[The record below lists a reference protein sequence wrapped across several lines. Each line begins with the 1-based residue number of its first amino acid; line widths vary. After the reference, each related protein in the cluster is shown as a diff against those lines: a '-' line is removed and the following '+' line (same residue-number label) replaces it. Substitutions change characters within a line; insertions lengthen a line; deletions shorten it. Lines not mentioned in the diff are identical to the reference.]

1 MQVRV
6 LMPYD
11 GGHPLLASAGLDYVD
26 FLGDLIGQWLG
37 ESASERLRRWRAD
50 RRLAKGHVEC
60 ALQVISGSQSGLSRR
75 WQHGVATV
83 TQGRLEFRRHWWRA
97 FSTCPAIDVVS
108 VRGPARRSSNK
119 EFWSLS
125 PQSRITQIE
134 TPTAILGWAV
144 LDRHLTWAID
154 TLNSPA

>member
-1 MQVRV
+1 MAGTHC
-6 LMPYD
+6 P
-11 GGHPLLASAGLDYVD
+11 ASAELDYVD

-37 ESASERLRRWRAD
+37 ESAGERLRRRRSD

-83 TQGRLEFRRHWWRA
+83 TPGRLEFRRHWWRA

-108 VRGPARRSSNK
+108 IRGPARRSSNK

-125 PQSRITQIE
+125 PQCRITQIE

-144 LDRHLTWAID
+144 LDRHLTWAIE